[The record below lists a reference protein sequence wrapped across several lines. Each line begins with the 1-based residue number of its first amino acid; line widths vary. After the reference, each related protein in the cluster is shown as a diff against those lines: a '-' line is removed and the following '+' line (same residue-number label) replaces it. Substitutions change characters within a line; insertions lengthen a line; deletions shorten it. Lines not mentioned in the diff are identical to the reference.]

1 MHSIHKGVCFS
12 YKQFSSNLE
21 FKQRRDE
28 EPSLLLLHPAFLSQL
43 TSQPSSNSIQALFQV
58 YLSDDLQGLYP
69 REEMTLP
76 SITTRS

>member
-1 MHSIHKGVCFS
+1 MFFLQTIIV
-12 YKQFSSNLE
+12 SSNLE
-21 FKQRRDE
+21 FKQQRDE

-58 YLSDDLQGLYP
+58 YLSDDLQGLLYP